1 MLPENPPEHQKL
13 VPATQLTVNYSQSHS
28 NLKLNI
34 RHHHRHKDRDRKHQL
49 SSYLPMEK
57 FTKIYLGKVILKIY
71 WLDNTVWSSRVL
83 LSSRRRKIHS
93 IFLFSFIRHQLFMLW
108 SYSVSDTNYSFLGKI
123 WRKAFNYSF
132 TFHICIN
139 KHKKFESRNHW
150 DSWDIN
156 SLAGGGGGGDTKWT
170 VTIWISKLWEI
181 STQHS
186 TAPSEWQHDLIR

>member
-1 MLPENPPEHQKL
+1 M
-13 VPATQLTVNYSQSHS
+13 
-28 NLKLNI
+28 
-34 RHHHRHKDRDRKHQL
+34 L
-49 SSYLPMEK
+49 SSH
-57 FTKIYLGKVILKIY
+57 V
-71 WLDNTVWSSRVL
+71 
-83 LSSRRRKIHS
+83 KIHS
-93 IFLFSFIRHQLFMLW
+93 IFLFPFKRYQLFMLW

-139 KHKKFESRNHW
+139 KHKKLESRNHW

-156 SLAGGGGGGDTKWT
+156 SLAGGGGGDTKWT

-186 TAPSEWQHDLIR
+186 SAPTSTVLSEWQEDQINSLWWSTYYIKYTDTLLWQALVTIYGLLFI

>member
-13 VPATQLTVNYSQSHS
+13 VPATQLTVNYSQSHY
-28 NLKLNI
+28 NLKLNYTD
-34 RHHHRHKDRDRKHQL
+34 HRKRGKDFTFVL
-49 SSYLPMEK
+49 SSQLE
-57 FTKIYLGKVILKIY
+57 
-71 WLDNTVWSSRVL
+71 
-83 LSSRRRKIHS
+83 IHS
-93 IFLFSFIRHQLFMLW
+93 IFLFPFKRYQLFMLW

-156 SLAGGGGGGDTKWT
+156 SLAGGGGGDTKWT

-181 STQHS
+181 STEHS
-186 TAPSEWQHDLIR
+186 SAPSEWQQDLIR